1 MMYLFILGGFVLL
14 VGGAE
19 VMVRGAVV
27 LAEHLGVSPMVIG
40 MTVVAIG
47 TSAPELVVTVNAT
60 LAGSPGLAVGNI
72 VGSNIAN
79 SLLILG
85 VACILMPIAEKPA
98 ALKRD
103 GFMLLGGT
111 VLFIVLSLR
120 GDLDTFAGAI
130 LIAGFFLFLGVSYWR
145 ESHDPELSADHLSE
159 VADLHGWPKT
169 VFGSVIAVLIGLAG
183 LAFGADLLVRGG
195 TEIARNL
202 GVSEEVIGLTL
213 FALGTSLPELA
224 ASVVAALRGHADVGV
239 GNVVGS
245 NLFNVLGVGG
255 VAALIDRIPVLD
267 QLVGFDVW
275 VMLAATLVL
284 MPVLLFGWRISRAAG
299 GVLVAAYVA
308 YIWIQAY
315 GVGRVFDISG

>member
-159 VADLHGWPKT
+159 VEDLHGWPKT

>member
-1 MMYLFILGGFVLL
+1 MMYLLILGGFVLL

-19 VMVRGAVV
+19 IMVRGAVV

-85 VACILMPIAEKPA
+85 VACILMPIVEKPA

-111 VLFIVLSLR
+111 LLFIVLSLR
-120 GDLDTFAGAI
+120 GELDALAGGI
-130 LIAGFFLFLGVSYWR
+130 LIVGFFVFLSVSYWR
-145 ESHDPELSADHLSE
+145 ESHNPELSADHLNE
-159 VADLHGWPKT
+159 VDDLHGWPKT
-169 VFGSVIAVLIGLAG
+169 VFGSVLAVVLGLAG

-195 TEIARNL
+195 TDVARNF

-224 ASVVAALRGHADVGV
+224 ASVIAALKGHADVGV

-245 NLFNVLGVGG
+245 NLFNLLGVGG
-255 VAALIDRIPVLD
+255 VAASIDRIPVLD
-267 QLVGFDVW
+267 QLVGFDIW
-275 VMLAATLVL
+275 IMLAATLVL
-284 MPVLLFGWRISRAAG
+284 MPVLILGWRISRAAG
-299 GVLVAAYVA
+299 GVLLAAYVA

-315 GVGRVFDISG
+315 GVGRVFDITG

>member
-1 MMYLFILGGFVLL
+1 MMYLLIFGGFVLL

-19 VMVRGAVV
+19 IMVRGAVV

-79 SLLILG
+79 LLLVLG
-85 VACILMPIAEKPA
+85 VACILMPIVEKPA

-111 VLFIVLSLR
+111 VLFILLCLR
-120 GDLDTFAGAI
+120 GELDGFTGVV
-130 LIAGFFLFLGVSYWR
+130 LIVGFFVFLGVSYWR
-145 ESHDPELSADHLSE
+145 ESHDPELSTDHLSE
-159 VADLHGWPKT
+159 VEDLHGWPKT
-169 VFGSVIAVLIGLAG
+169 VFGSVVAVVVGLAG
-183 LAFGADLLVRGG
+183 LAFGADLLVKGG

-202 GVSEEVIGLTL
+202 GISEEVIGLTL

-224 ASVVAALRGHADVGV
+224 ASVIAALRGHSDVGV

-255 VAALIDRIPVLD
+255 VAAAIDRIPVLD
-267 QLVGFDVW
+267 QILGFDIW
-275 VMLAATLVL
+275 IMLAATLIL
-284 MPVLLFGWRISRAAG
+284 MPVLIFGWRISRAAG
-299 GVLVAAYVA
+299 GVLVVAYVA

-315 GVGRVFDISG
+315 GVGRVFDLAG